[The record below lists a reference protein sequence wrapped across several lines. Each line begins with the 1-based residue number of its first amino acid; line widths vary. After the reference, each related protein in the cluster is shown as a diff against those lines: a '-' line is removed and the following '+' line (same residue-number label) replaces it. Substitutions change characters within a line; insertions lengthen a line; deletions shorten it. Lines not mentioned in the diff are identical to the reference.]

1 MNAKDWR
8 EQRVT
13 KEECADVSRTHAHE
27 GRIGRFDLATILV
40 ALNAPIILLA
50 FCFKLGF
57 ITSLGLLALALIF
70 YVALMLSIYIFHK
83 PARWAFI
90 GIVDSFILAYIVHWI
105 R

>member
-13 KEECADVSRTHAHE
+13 KDECADVSRKHAHE
-27 GRIGRFDLATILV
+27 GRIGRFELATILV

-50 FCFKLGF
+50 LCFKLGF
-57 ITSLGLLALALIF
+57 ITSLGLLALAFIF

-105 R
+105 H

>member
-1 MNAKDWR
+1 MIAKDRQERWR
-8 EQRVT
+8 ALVEY
-13 KEECADVSRTHAHE
+13 ADVSRKKAHE
-27 GRIGRFDLATILV
+27 RRTGRFQLATILA

-57 ITSLGLLALALIF
+57 LTTLGLFALALVF
-70 YVALMLSIYIFHK
+70 YVALILSIYVFHK

-90 GIVDSFILAYIVHWI
+90 GIVDSLILAYIVHWI